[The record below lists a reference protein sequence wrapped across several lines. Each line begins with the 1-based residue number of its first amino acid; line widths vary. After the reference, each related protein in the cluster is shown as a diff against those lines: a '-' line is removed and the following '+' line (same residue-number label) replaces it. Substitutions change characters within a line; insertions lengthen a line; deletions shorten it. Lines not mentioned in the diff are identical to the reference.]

1 MYSPM
6 IHKRIEHLG
15 QVINDLKSCETD
27 IQFTSDPALKHELN
41 EERNQ
46 LAEELDM
53 VGRNCISVLEA
64 YMEDCKEND
73 IPVFLDYWRVLSALR
88 NAEVIG

>member
-1 MYSPM
+1 MFSPM

-15 QVINDLKSCETD
+15 QVISDLKSCED
-27 IQFTSDPALKHELN
+27 YLQRTSDPALIQEIT

-46 LAEELDM
+46 LADELDM
-53 VGRNCISVLEA
+53 VGRNCIKVLQA
-64 YMEDCKEND
+64 YMEDCKDQN
-73 IPVFLDYWRVLSALR
+73 IPVFLDYYRVYRALL

>member
-1 MYSPM
+1 MFSNM

-15 QVINDLKSCETD
+15 QVISDLKGCEED
-27 IQFTSDPALKHELN
+27 IQFTSDPSLRHELT

-73 IPVFLDYWRVLSALR
+73 IPIYMDYARVLFALR
-88 NAEVIG
+88 NAEVVG

>member
-1 MYSPM
+1 MYSDS

-15 QVINDLKSCETD
+15 QVIADLKSCEND
-27 IQFTSDPALKHELN
+27 ISITNDPALIAEFK
-41 EERNQ
+41 EEREQ

-53 VGRNCISVLEA
+53 AGRNCIKILEA
-64 YMEDCKEND
+64 YMEDCKIEG
-73 IPVFLDYWRVLSALR
+73 IPVFLDYYRVLTALR

>member
-1 MYSPM
+1 MYNTS

-15 QVINDLKSCETD
+15 QVINDLKSCEAD
-27 IQFTSDPALKHELN
+27 IQFTSDPSLKHELN

-64 YMEDCKEND
+64 YMEDCKDND
-73 IPVFLDYWRVLSALR
+73 IPVFLDYWRVLVALR

>member
-1 MYSPM
+1 MFSPI

-15 QVINDLKSCETD
+15 QVISDLKSCETD
-27 IQFTSDPALKHELN
+27 LQFTSDPALKHELN

-53 VGRNCISVLEA
+53 VGRNCITVLEA
-64 YMEDCKEND
+64 YVEDCKEND
-73 IPVFLDYWRVLSALR
+73 IPIFLDYWRVLVALR